1 MKSLNALNI
10 LIMKKIALLIMI
22 AIVSLSSCTNEEL
35 TDSALNKTESQNEYK
50 PVVFGTYIENTVS
63 SRAVNNLTTSLSAKD
78 GFGVFAFNTYESDI
92 KTISP
97 NFMYNQK
104 VASTNKGNSWNY
116 SPVKYW
122 PISSSST
129 ENKNSFFA
137 YAPYTDSNVNTEGI
151 IDITSNSTLGAPKLS
166 FKNSTNVEN
175 TIDLLWAVSKENGK
189 ALKDITSLNTN
200 GEVNFNFRHALAKLS
215 LNVKGVFNS
224 NSNENIA
231 DGNKITIES
240 INISGSFPSNGTL
253 NLDNEIAYTP
263 QWENTSGEAVFNI
276 SNQQIAESLRD
287 GGSSKSTDSISG
299 VTNIAT
305 NLLANT
311 SDGKECYLTFIP
323 TTGDLTI
330 SLTYWVTTKDS
341 KLAEGYFRIK
351 NSAKKTISNMTL
363 VAGKN
368 YSINVIIG
376 MSGVQFD
383 SNVDNWETVI
393 TE

>member
-1 MKSLNALNI
+1 
-10 LIMKKIALLIMI
+10 MKKIALLIMI

-35 TDSALNKTESQNEYK
+35 TDSALNKTESKNEYK

-63 SRAVNNLTTSLSAKD
+63 SRAINNSTTSLSAKD

-104 VASTNKGNSWNY
+104 VASTNKGDSWNY

-122 PISSSST
+122 PTSSSSI

-137 YAPYTDSNVNTEGI
+137 YAPYIDSNVNTEGI

-166 FKNSTNVEN
+166 FKNSSNVEN

-189 ALKDITSLNTN
+189 ALKDITSLDAN
-200 GEVNFNFRHALAKLS
+200 GEVNFNFRHALARLS
-215 LNVKGVFNS
+215 LNIRGVFNS

-231 DGNKITIES
+231 DGNKITVES
-240 INISGSFPSNGTL
+240 VNISGSFPSSGTL

-263 QWENTSGEAVFNI
+263 QWENTNGETVFNI
-276 SNQQIAESLRD
+276 SNKQIAESLRD
-287 GGSSKSTDSISG
+287 GGDSKSTDSITG
-299 VTNIAT
+299 VTNANT
-305 NLLANT
+305 NLLTNT

-323 TTGDLTI
+323 SKGDLTI
-330 SLTYWVTTKDS
+330 SITYWLTTKDS
-341 KLAEGYFRIK
+341 NLAEGYFRIK
-351 NSAKKTISNMTL
+351 NDAKKTISNMTL
-363 VAGKN
+363 EAGMN
-368 YSINVIIG
+368 YSINVLVSMEGI
-376 MSGVQFD
+376 QFD
-383 SNVDNWETVI
+383 SNIAEWETI
-393 TE
+393 IAE

>member
-1 MKSLNALNI
+1 MLNALNI

-35 TDSALNKTESQNEYK
+35 TDSALNKTESQNEYI

-63 SRAVNNLTTSLSAKD
+63 SRAVNNSATSLSAKN
-78 GFGVFAFNTYESDI
+78 GFGVFESDI

-104 VASTNKGNSWNY
+104 VVSTDKGDSWDY
-116 SPVKYW
+116 SPIKYW
-122 PISSSST
+122 PISSSSK
-129 ENKNSFFA
+129 ESINSFFA
-137 YAPYTDSNVNTEGI
+137 YAPYIDLNVNTEGI

-166 FKNSTNVEN
+166 FKNSSNVEN
-175 TIDLLWAVSKENGK
+175 TIDWLWAVSKENGK
-189 ALKDITSLNTN
+189 ALKDITSLNAN
-200 GEVNFNFRHALAKLS
+200 EEVNFNFRHALARLS
-215 LNVKGVFNS
+215 LSIKGVFNS

-231 DGNKITIES
+231 DGNKITIEN

-263 QWENTSGEAVFNI
+263 QWEDTSGETVFNI
-276 SNQQIAESLRD
+276 SNKQIAESLRD
-287 GGSSKSTDSISG
+287 DGNSKSTDSISG

-323 TTGDLTI
+323 STGDLTV
-330 SLTYWVTTKDS
+330 SLSYWITTKDS

-351 NSAKKTISNMTL
+351 NTAKKTISNMTL
-363 VAGKN
+363 EAGKN
-368 YSINVIIG
+368 YSINIVIG

-383 SNVDNWETVI
+383 SNVSNWETKI